1 MRDDFT
7 NVGEILIDNRCYL
20 WRFYREPIVSVDKT
34 NINSRIFHLRAF
46 VSSECTIPFQF
57 SIVYFSYALTNFI
70 FLPRRAGFRVFAF
83 TFRSILSKEQRAAHS
98 LAFISRSR
106 EEIFDVFGHR
116 TCPFTKYL
124 SIGSKLRSINFSRN
138 RYIF

>member
-7 NVGEILIDNRCYL
+7 NIGEISIDNRRYL

-46 VSSECTIPFQF
+46 VSSKCTIPFQF
-57 SIVYFSYALTNFI
+57 SIVYFSYVLTNFI
-70 FLPRRAGFRVFAF
+70 FLPQRAGFPVFAF

-98 LAFISRSR
+98 LAFMSRSG

-116 TCPFTKYL
+116 TCPFTTYL
-124 SIGSKLRSINFSRN
+124 SIGSKLRFINFPRN